1 MSPIKIWSGIPAIRN
16 LIQLVKMMSTGG
28 GCQLLRFSRP
38 RASYI
43 FREIRR
49 WKAGNPDQMMD
60 NYRFICSS
68 SWNCPVY
75 ALTLSEL
82 KRTHECWYYEI
93 SMRTHLL
100 ILTHSACSF
109 DHVSQM
115 CSFSRD
121 ELLPSSRFDFE
132 FPRQAY
138 KPRAN
143 VPPRSLFC
151 GYQWKRWDVKYDSHR
166 LKILKR
172 KCQNKSS

>member
-121 ELLPSSRFDFE
+121 ELLPSSRFDFD
-132 FPRQAY
+132 FQGRPINSVPTYRQGRFSAVSIE
-138 KPRAN
+138 R
-143 VPPRSLFC
+143 
-151 GYQWKRWDVKYDSHR
+151 GEM
-166 LKILKR
+166 
-172 KCQNKSS
+172 QNTIRIASRF